1 MRKILSLILSAALT
15 MSAMP
20 VVFATNEYN
29 SATPNADIGTQVNY
43 VATGSESYTITVPA
57 LLHPSDEGTVTLTG
71 TWASDRT
78 VSVTADESVTLIN
91 QLNNTDSA
99 DLDITFLG
107 LHKEG
112 SNVSKQ
118 LFSEHIVVAEM
129 PANALFGTWRGIFN
143 YNVEIADV
151 TPANS

>member
-1 MRKILSLILSAALT
+1 MAY
-15 MSAMP
+15 
-20 VVFATNEYN
+20 ATNTYTSEQPEN
-29 SATPNADIGTQVNY
+29 PVGTQVTYTNTT
-43 VATGSESYTITVPA
+43 VSEWYTVSVPA
-57 LLHPSDEGTVTLTG
+57 KMRPGDTGTVAVEG
-71 TWASDRT
+71 EWASDRI
-78 VSVTADESVTLIN
+78 VHVTADESVTLIN